1 MVGMHRVNRESV
13 GVDGARLGFL
23 VLLAL
28 GPNGCGGGHSSGASS
43 GGGAGSSSDEG
54 GILYAQ
60 GPPSSGDDDS
70 GDVATGAS
78 SEASAEASVDASAE
92 TSLDGS
98 ADAEADTFTCDAT
111 LSPREAP
118 CVINDAFAVFVA
130 PPSSVD
136 GGIGG
141 SDVGGN
147 GSMALPFATIGNALA
162 NLGGKSRVLVCNG
175 VYSEAVSIDAAHSAS
190 LYGGLSCAAAASAGA
205 GGLVWRYEG
214 GVAEVRPA
222 AAARAALTISG
233 APGPLAIEDMGFESP
248 STQAQDSSG
257 AGASSI
263 AAWISSS
270 VVSFSRVVVTA
281 DDAGNGADG
290 TTLVNYDPGAP
301 TAPAPVNSVDA
312 LSQTCPPGAMSPP
325 ADSTAGGQG
334 AIGGPMGLP
343 GSAYPAPV
351 ATAPRDGLGGLGDQ
365 DQETYAEPGHDGADG
380 FARNAGM
387 RPSSLGTLSSTGWS
401 PTSGEDGAAGTP
413 GQGGGGGGR
422 TLLSGST
429 TVYHFGG
436 GGGTGGCGGGGG
448 SGGKGG
454 GASVALFSVSSNVM
468 LTACQLVSNQAGKG
482 GNGGLGAPGQAGS
495 VGRVVDYS
503 GSGGMGGNGAGGSGG
518 AGGTGGVSAG
528 IMYRGS
534 EPTRDAATII
544 SLGHGLGL
552 GAAGDRGYAGEGGGN
567 ASGLGVGGLDGA
579 VGLPGAY
586 FAVHDVDAP

>member
-13 GVDGARLGFL
+13 GVDRARLGVL

-28 GPNGCGGGHSSGASS
+28 GPNGCGGSHSSGASS

-54 GILYAQ
+54 GILFAQ

-70 GDVATGAS
+70 GDVATDAPL
-78 SEASAEASVDASAE
+78 DASAE

-136 GGIGG
+136 GGMGG

-147 GSMALPFATIGNALA
+147 GSMALPFATIGKALA
-162 NLGGKSRVLVCNG
+162 NLGGKSRVLLCNA
-175 VYSEAVSIDAAHSAS
+175 VYPEAVSIDVAHSAS
-190 LYGGLSCAAAASAGA
+190 LYGGLSCAATAGA

-222 AAARAALTISG
+222 AAAPAALTISG

-248 STQAQDSSG
+248 STQVQDSSG

-263 AAWISSS
+263 AAWIGSS
-270 VVSFSRVVVTA
+270 VVSFSRVVLTA

-290 TTLVNYDPGAP
+290 TMLVNYDPGAP

-312 LSQTCPPGAMSPP
+312 LSQACPPGTMSPP

-343 GSAYPAPV
+343 GSAYPAPL

-365 DQETYAEPGHDGADG
+365 GDYAEPGHDGADG
-380 FARNAGM
+380 FARNAGI
-387 RPSSLGTLSSTGWS
+387 RPSSLGTLSGTAWS
-401 PTSGEDGAAGTP
+401 PTPGGDGAAGTP

-422 TLLSGST
+422 ILVPGST
-429 TVYHFGG
+429 TIYDFGG

-448 SGGKGG
+448 TGGKGG
-454 GASVALFSVSSNVM
+454 GASVALFSVSSTVM

-495 VGRVVDYS
+495 LGRQVLYS

-552 GAAGDRGYAGEGGGN
+552 GAAGDRGNAGEGGGN
-567 ASGLGVGGLDGA
+567 ASGLGTGGIDGA